1 MHIRDSVYG
10 NVSYGR
16 ISEQILIR
24 REAMDI
30 REVLDRRITAK
41 DGVIHMMNGSRREG
55 FTLIGSDMDTMF
67 RLNKH

>member
-41 DGVIHMMNGSRREG
+41 DGIIHMMNQVGEKDS
-55 FTLIGSDMDTMF
+55 
-67 RLNKH
+67 H